1 MIRQGKVPWVTRGS
15 ANPWDPRVESESYPS
30 EQCLCVLLEAI
41 FDLLKMIFFMFSIL
55 AIEDLVL
62 HGSLLYL
69 DVFLTIIGRH
79 NWMKY
84 SLVIQHSY

>member
-1 MIRQGKVPWVTRGS
+1 M
-15 ANPWDPRVESESYPS
+15 ESESYPS

-84 SLVIQHSY
+84 SLVI